1 PPEDMGPPELAA
13 AARRLGKAHKA
24 RVTVI
29 TGEALLKQNYPTI
42 HAVGRAAA
50 KAPRLIDLTWGR
62 RDAPKVTLVGKGVCF
77 DTGGLDLKSA
87 SGMLRMKKDMGGGA
101 HVLGLAHL
109 IMDAKLDVRL
119 RVLVPAVENSV
130 AGNAYRPSDI
140 IKTRKGLTVEIGNTD
155 AEGRLVMCDALAEA
169 DRESPALLADFSTL
183 TGAARVAVGAEIA
196 AYFSNDDALAAELE
210 AASGPVED
218 PIWRLPLYRPYRR
231 MLNSKVADIN
241 NVSDGGQGGAIT
253 AALYLQE
260 FVSNSTPWVH
270 FDIMA
275 WNARDR
281 DGRPIG
287 GEAMGMRALYAVI
300 EKRFGE
306 KGRRG
311 GS

>member
-1 PPEDMGPPELAA
+1 
-13 AARRLGKAHKA
+13 
-24 RVTVI
+24 
-29 TGEALLKQNYPTI
+29 
-42 HAVGRAAA
+42 
-50 KAPRLIDLTWGR
+50 
-62 RDAPKVTLVGKGVCF
+62 
-77 DTGGLDLKSA
+77 
-87 SGMLRMKKDMGGGA
+87 
-101 HVLGLAHL
+101 
-109 IMDAKLDVRL
+109 
-119 RVLVPAVENSV
+119 
-130 AGNAYRPSDI
+130 
-140 IKTRKGLTVEIGNTD
+140 
-155 AEGRLVMCDALAEA
+155 
-169 DRESPALLADFSTL
+169 
-183 TGAARVAVGAEIA
+183 
-196 AYFSNDDALAAELE
+196 LE

>member
-1 PPEDMGPPELAA
+1 
-13 AARRLGKAHKA
+13 
-24 RVTVI
+24 
-29 TGEALLKQNYPTI
+29 
-42 HAVGRAAA
+42 
-50 KAPRLIDLTWGR
+50 
-62 RDAPKVTLVGKGVCF
+62 
-77 DTGGLDLKSA
+77 
-87 SGMLRMKKDMGGGA
+87 
-101 HVLGLAHL
+101 
-109 IMDAKLDVRL
+109 VR
-119 RVLVPAVENSV
+119 
-130 AGNAYRPSDI
+130 
-140 IKTRKGLTVEIGNTD
+140 
-155 AEGRLVMCDALAEA
+155 C
-169 DRESPALLADFSTL
+169 
-183 TGAARVAVGAEIA
+183 ARVAVGAEIA